1 MTDTNIKVR
10 EQYSATGLTDRIK
23 LALAPIAP
31 ESQTLAVAQLAP
43 LDQFHLRG
51 IPSFCQ
57 CRARGQIGMLPMQEW
72 QLNNV
77 VEVII
82 NVSVERLWTA
92 LAEAADTEQ
101 YFMRSRVTVG
111 DVGEAYRLERDDG
124 WRVDGT
130 VLTKQP
136 PNRLRVTWR
145 IKTPPEWVMPNC
157 EVEYLLEPAVIADA
171 QSRTKLTI
179 SSYIDGPVP
188 SQFLNASRTG
198 WAMIT
203 RNLKEYLG

>member
-1 MTDTNIKVR
+1 
-10 EQYSATGLTDRIK
+10 
-23 LALAPIAP
+23 
-31 ESQTLAVAQLAP
+31 
-43 LDQFHLRG
+43 
-51 IPSFCQ
+51 
-57 CRARGQIGMLPMQEW
+57 MQEW

-77 VEVII
+77 AEVFID
-82 NVSVERLWTA
+82 VSVERLWAA
-92 LAEAADTEQ
+92 LTEAADTEQ

-111 DVGEAYRLERDDG
+111 DVGEAYLLERDDG

-130 VLTKQP
+130 VLTKDP

-145 IKTPPEWVMPNC
+145 IKTPPDLVMPNC
-157 EVEYLLEPAVIADA
+157 EVEYLIKPAVIADA
-171 QSRTKLTI
+171 KSTTKLTI
-179 SSYIDGPVP
+179 SSYIDGPLP